1 MGALDDQV
9 AIVTGA
15 GSGIGRAA
23 ALALSGEGA
32 AVVLAG
38 RRPQALRATAKDVAE
53 RNGRALVRT
62 VDLSEVG
69 QACDLAAW
77 TERELGRIDVLV
89 NNAGINSRVRSVCR
103 TPVESWDRLFAVNS
117 RAPMAL
123 TQAVLPGMLA
133 RGGGTIVAVGSFAA
147 VQPSPLS
154 GAAYSASKAALR
166 NYVQSINAEL
176 RNRGIR
182 ACVINPGEVDT
193 PILDD
198 RPLPPD
204 AAARATMIQPED
216 IAAAILFCATMPAR
230 TLVEEIHV
238 RPTFMRDMS
247 RDQAA
252 ALDE

>member
-38 RRPQALRATAKDVAE
+38 RRPQALEETARTVAE
-53 RNGRALVRT
+53 RDGRALVRT

-69 QACDLAAW
+69 QARDLAAW

-193 PILDD
+193 TILDD

-216 IAAAILFCATMPAR
+216 IAAAILFCAAMPAR